1 MRETP
6 LKPLDTATFLDDGS
20 LWRGSFFPGAG
31 ELSGS
36 VRLIGLRPS
45 AEICIRTLGARPLL
59 RERPGASGAS
69 GASAGSPVRR
79 YAGTPVRR
87 YAVSNRL
94 SGFVT
99 LTFATAPLPD
109 DAMHAVKLTFR
120 RCRENSGSFPFVW
133 TLERGGLRGRIHA
146 HALLSPSH
154 AELLD
159 SHWRERRTDIRD
171 VGEDFESLRSGAGYL
186 TDSFSEGPVA
196 GSRLY
201 SVGNGFAPE
210 MVSIGADSASQLV
223 AEAAHRM
230 GAAPVD
236 ELRGALALSAKW
248 SS

>member
-36 VRLIGLRPS
+36 VRLIGLRRKSVSGPLEHDRCYES
-45 AEICIRTLGARPLL
+45 DRVRRAR
-59 RERPGASGAS
+59 RARRQ
-69 GASAGSPVRR
+69 VRR